1 MKTERINLLSSPR
14 NLSTALMYSFAQ
26 RNDTQVIDE
35 PFYGHYLRHVE
46 VHHPGIDDVLASLTD
61 EAEVIAEKL
70 CNGKLTKKVL
80 FIKNMTAHMTAFD
93 TRFLGQLTNIIYI
106 RDPKLILHSYAK
118 VAERPTARE
127 LGTAL
132 QFELFQQLSAK
143 NKRPIVLDSSELL
156 KNPAKVLQQLCKAC
170 AIPWMES
177 MLSWEAGPR
186 PEDGVWAKYWYNNVH
201 KSTGFKPFKK
211 TQIQLPP
218 SLQAIYQ
225 QLKPY
230 YESLYQYAIKA

>member
-93 TRFLGQLTNIIYI
+93 TRFFGAINQYYLY
-106 RDPKLILHSYAK
+106 
-118 VAERPTARE
+118 
-127 LGTAL
+127 
-132 QFELFQQLSAK
+132 
-143 NKRPIVLDSSELL
+143 KRP
-156 KNPAKVLQQLCKAC
+156 
-170 AIPWMES
+170 
-177 MLSWEAGPR
+177 
-186 PEDGVWAKYWYNNVH
+186 
-201 KSTGFKPFKK
+201 
-211 TQIQLPP
+211 
-218 SLQAIYQ
+218 
-225 QLKPY
+225 
-230 YESLYQYAIKA
+230 